1 MLSARQGRRHEK
13 GNRMNVLTKI
23 DLLYFIARWLATRNI
38 FHTNYAFT
46 LPDNPKFMGPRDA
59 VKRIPDGA
67 ILAVSGLGGNQWASI
82 IYRTMRVLFQ
92 ETGHPRNITVMVIG
106 GQGARGRAPGSL
118 EELGLE
124 GLCTRLFAGHME
136 TFKSILRLAD
146 QGKAEL
152 QCLPQGVLAF
162 LIEAQ
167 GRGEDSLLTETGL
180 GTFLDPRVGTG
191 TPVAGTGTEQWVA
204 TEGDRL
210 RYRLPK
216 INVAVFNAPAAD
228 RKGNIY
234 IKHCAMIGESM
245 EIARAARRNGGLV
258 IANVAEVVEE
268 GYDEVFLPADA
279 VDAVVVYPGTEQAAA
294 VKHLRRWPM
303 FTLNSDVSVDEGI
316 ARLKFINQTL
326 GITPRRSPVD
336 YALARLAAS
345 QFAENVK
352 AGSLVNIGIGLPE
365 EVCRLIHEAKG
376 SNPVRFFSESG
387 VLGGLPAP
395 GVFFGAGV
403 CPEKILSSA
412 QIFHL
417 CYEHLDASI
426 LGMLEFDAAGNVNVS
441 KRGDGALHYVGPGG
455 FIDFSINAKH
465 VFFVASW
472 MFGGDLALENGQV
485 HIRKQGKIKLARALR
500 EITFNGRLALQRGQ
514 QISYI
519 TNVGVFKLTT
529 RGLELARVVPGIDIR
544 RDILEPTN
552 HAVLTPESGE
562 VPVADDA
569 IMTGNGFKLTLKQE

>member
-1 MLSARQGRRHEK
+1 MAKETG
-13 GNRMNVLTKI
+13 MNILTKI
-23 DLLYFIARWLATRNI
+23 NLLYFIARWLATRNI
-38 FHTNYAFT
+38 YRTHYAFT

-67 ILAVSGLGGNQWASI
+67 VVAVSGLGGNQWASI

-92 ETGHPRNITVMVIG
+92 ETGHPRDITVMVIG

-124 GLCTRLFAGHME
+124 GLCTRLFTGHVE

-146 QGKAEL
+146 RGKAEL
-152 QCLPQGVLAF
+152 QCLPQGVMAF

-191 TPVAGTGTEQWVA
+191 TPIAGTGTEQWV
-204 TEGDRL
+204 TVEGEQL
-210 RYRLPK
+210 RYRLPR

-234 IKHCAMIGESM
+234 IKHCAMIGESY
-245 EIARAARRNGGLV
+245 EVAKAARRNGGLV
-258 IANVAEVVEE
+258 IANVAELVEE
-268 GYDEVFLPADA
+268 GYDDVFLPADA

-294 VKHLRRWPM
+294 IKHLRRWPM
-303 FTLNSDVSVDEGI
+303 FTLNSDVSVDEGV
-316 ARLKFINQTL
+316 ARLKFVNQTL
-326 GITPRRSPVD
+326 GITPRRRPVD

-345 QFAENVK
+345 QFADHVK

-365 EVCRLIHEAKG
+365 EVCRLIHEAG
-376 SNPVRFFSESG
+376 GAGPVQFFSESG

-412 QIFHL
+412 QIFHK

-426 LGMLEFDAAGNVNVS
+426 LGMLEFDASGNVNVS
-441 KRGDGALHYVGPGG
+441 KRGEGPLHYVGPGG
-455 FIDFSINAKH
+455 FIDFSINAKN

-472 MFGGDLALENGQV
+472 MFGGDLILENGRLT
-485 HIRKQGKIKLARALR
+485 IKKQGKIKLANAIR
-500 EITFNGRLALQRGQ
+500 EITFNGKLALQRGQ
-514 QISYI
+514 NIFYV
-519 TNVGVFKLTT
+519 TNVGVFKLTA
-529 RGLELARVVPGIDIR
+529 RGLELTQVVPGIDIR
-544 RDILEPTN
+544 QDILEPTN

-562 VPVADDA
+562 VPVADRA
-569 IMTGNGFKLTLKQE
+569 IMTGEGFKLILKEG

>member
-1 MLSARQGRRHEK
+1 
-13 GNRMNVLTKI
+13 MNILTKI
-23 DLLYFIARWLATRNI
+23 ELLYFIARWLVTRNI
-38 FHTNYAFT
+38 YRTHYTFT
-46 LPDNPKFMGPRDA
+46 LPDNPKFIGPREA

-67 ILAVSGLGGNQWASI
+67 VMAVSGLGGNQWTGI

-92 ETGHPRNITVMVIG
+92 ETGRPRDITVVVIG

-180 GTFLDPRVGTG
+180 GTFLDPRTGTG
-191 TPVAGTGTEQWVA
+191 TPIAGTGTEQWVMA
-204 TEGDRL
+204 EGDQL

-294 VKHLRRWPM
+294 IKHLRRWPM

-345 QFAENVK
+345 VFAEYV
-352 AGSLVNIGIGLPE
+352 AVGSMVNIGIGLPE
-365 EVCRLIHEAKG
+365 EVCRLIHSAG
-376 SNPVRFFSESG
+376 PSNSVRFFSESG

-403 CPEKILSSA
+403 CPEQILSSA
-412 QIFHL
+412 QIFHK
-417 CYEHLDASI
+417 CYDHLDASI

-441 KRGDGALHYVGPGG
+441 KRGEGALNYVGPGG
-455 FIDFSINAKH
+455 FIDFSTNAKN

-472 MFGGDLALENGQV
+472 MVGGALTLEDGRL
-485 HIRKQGKIKLARALR
+485 HIRQQGKIKLADAIR
-500 EITFNGRLALQRGQ
+500 EITFNGEQAWKRGQ
-514 QISYI
+514 KVFYI
-519 TNVGVFKLTT
+519 TNVGVFRLTE
-529 RGLELARVVPGIDIR
+529 RGLELVRVVPGIDIR
-544 RDILEPTN
+544 HDILEPTN
-552 HAVLTPESGE
+552 NAILLPASGE
-562 VPVADDA
+562 VVVADTSV
-569 IMTGNGFKLTLKQE
+569 MTGEGFALALKQP